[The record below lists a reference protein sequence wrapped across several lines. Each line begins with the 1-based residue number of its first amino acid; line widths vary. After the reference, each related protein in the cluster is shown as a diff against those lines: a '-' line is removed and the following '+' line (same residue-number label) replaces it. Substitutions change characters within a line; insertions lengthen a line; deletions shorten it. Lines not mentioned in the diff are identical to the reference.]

1 MFHHWFGDLV
11 TTESWAN
18 LTLNEGFANYS
29 EYLWF
34 EHKHGREA
42 ADNHLMNE
50 QQGYIESAYGGGHPL
65 IHYGYGNREEMFDA
79 HSYNKG
85 GCVLHMLRLQL
96 GDEAFF
102 ESLNRYLGDNEYT
115 AVEVDEL
122 RMAFEEVTGQD
133 LHWFFDQWFIGA
145 GHPVLDISYGWEE
158 NVKKSL
164 GDHPPVSGGR

>member
-1 MFHHWFGDLV
+1 MENTTAVIFGEFMQKSSRELRFDSETNEKVVAHEMFHHWFGDLV
-11 TTESWAN
+11 TTENWAN

-102 ESLNRYLGDNEYT
+102 ESLNRYLRDNEYT

-122 RMAFEEVTGQD
+122 RMA
-133 LHWFFDQWFIGA
+133 
-145 GHPVLDISYGWEE
+145 
-158 NVKKSL
+158 
-164 GDHPPVSGGR
+164 